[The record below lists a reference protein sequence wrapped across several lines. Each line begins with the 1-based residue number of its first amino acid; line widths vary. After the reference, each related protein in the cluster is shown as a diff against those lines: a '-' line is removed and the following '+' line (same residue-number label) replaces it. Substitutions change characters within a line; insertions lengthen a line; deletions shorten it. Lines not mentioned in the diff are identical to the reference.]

1 MLKLHQ
7 YYEKVLQET
16 DLQQIIEIN
25 IPGAGQ
31 LVSFDTDS
39 LTSMLDVIGIALIN
53 PNPKTA
59 GHGTLRLRIG
69 DKEILPNEFHA
80 DLISK
85 FSHKEVDAKVEFGFK
100 EYIFPVETEAKG
112 KPVRIE
118 YTEPADGGS
127 DKLYLYLLGSK
138 DSNNIC
144 IPKYRF
150 QILDFTVPQ
159 GNSDKDIELDIDSKT
174 LQSHI
179 KVVGAVFLGPSNRIK
194 QVKLCVD
201 ETSVFPEGM
210 IGQLVTKE
218 IISGQTI
225 GNGLH
230 TKHIIPFT
238 YMLQA
243 CDLKANSS
251 KIEGKLVVTPNPNE
265 DYKVFLYL
273 LTTIE

>member
-7 YYEKVLQET
+7 YYEKILQET

-31 LVSFDTDS
+31 MVNFDTDS
-39 LTSMLDVIGIALIN
+39 LTSMKEVIGIALIN
-53 PNPKTA
+53 PNPKMS

-69 DKEILPNEFHA
+69 DKEILPNDFHA
-80 DLISK
+80 DLIAK
-85 FSHKEVDAKVEFGFK
+85 FSHKEVDAKIEFAFK
-100 EYIFPVETEAKG
+100 EYIFPVKTEAKG
-112 KPVRIE
+112 KPVKLE
-118 YTEPADGGS
+118 YTEPVNGNSG
-127 DKLYLYLLGSK
+127 KLYLYLLGSK
-138 DSNNIC
+138 SSNSIC
-144 IPKYRF
+144 IPKYKF
-150 QILDFTVPQ
+150 QGLDFTVLKN
-159 GNSDKDIELDIDSKT
+159 NSNKDIELDIDART
-174 LQSHI
+174 LQSHN
-179 KVVGAVFLGPSNRIK
+179 KVVGVIFLGPSNRIK

-218 IISGQTI
+218 IVNTQTI
-225 GNGLH
+225 GNGIY

-243 CDLKANSS
+243 CDLKARNS
-251 KIEGKLVVTPNPNE
+251 KIEGKLLLTPNPND

-273 LTTIE
+273 ITTID

>member
-1 MLKLHQ
+1 MQTLHQ

-16 DLQQIIEIN
+16 DMQQIIEIN
-25 IPGAGQ
+25 IPGSGQ
-31 LVSFDTDS
+31 MVSFDTDS
-39 LTSMLDVIGIALIN
+39 LTSMDNVIGIALIN

-69 DKEILPNEFHA
+69 DKEILTNEFHA

-85 FSHKEVDAKVEFGFK
+85 FSHKEVDASVEFGFK

-127 DKLYLYLLGSK
+127 GKLFLYLLGSNCQ
-138 DSNNIC
+138 NNIC

-150 QILDFTVPQ
+150 QVLDFTIPR
-159 GNSDKDIELDIDSKT
+159 GNSDKDIELDIEAKT
-174 LQSHI
+174 LLSHK

-194 QVKLCVD
+194 QVRLCVD

-218 IISGQTI
+218 IVNAQTI
-225 GNGLH
+225 GNGIY

-243 CDLKANSS
+243 CDLTARNS
-251 KIEGKLVVTPNPNE
+251 KIEGKLLATPNPNE

-273 LTTIE
+273 LTTID